1 MKRNLLLILAFA
13 LCLGCMA
20 QTTIQMEEYNG
31 VYRIPC
37 TVNGAKMKFI
47 FDTGASQ
54 VCLSMTM
61 AEYLL
66 DNDFITVDDI
76 IGNGSSTVADGRIVN
91 HVKINIR
98 DLEIQGNH
106 LYNVPAV
113 VIEGQN
119 APLLMGQSAIQKLG
133 AILINGNTMIIQNGN
148 ASDDDDYCDRLIKE
162 ADEAYDNGL
171 YERAA
176 EKYGQAY
183 ERDCLSDYGKYK
195 YARACYYSEGFS
207 EGKNSGKCEA
217 ILNTIT
223 DFKFFEER
231 EIDIYGFIGG
241 IKFWLD
247 KREEAIN
254 YYKLSNK
261 KMQNHP
267 ETIAGNFHYIG
278 DCYYWIGYHYFRALE
293 NYEESLVRWA
303 KLLEVSTDYI
313 WRDAKN
319 QLKTGEKSFRCGDLD
334 GLLCK
339 LCKCYKETLQWSEE
353 YYIAQIKALA
363 RAKNEAAIVEC
374 GWLGI
379 SLY

>member
-1 MKRNLLLILAFA
+1 MKRNLLLILSFA

-66 DNDFITVDDI
+66 DNDFITADDI
-76 IGNGSSTVADGRIVN
+76 IGNGSTTVADGRIVN

-106 LYNVPAV
+106 LYNVPAM

-133 AILINGNTMIIQNGN
+133 AIVINGNTMIIQNGN
-148 ASDDDDYCDRLIKE
+148 ASGDDEYFNRLVEE
-162 ADEAYDNGL
+162 ADEAFDNGL
-171 YERAA
+171 NERAA
-176 EKYGQAY
+176 EKYRQAY
-183 ERDCLSDYGKYK
+183 ESGYLTDYGKYL
-195 YARACYYSEGFS
+195 YAQACYFS
-207 EGKNSGKCEA
+207 EGERMEQYGKSEA

-223 DFKFFEER
+223 DFKYFEEK
-231 EIDIYGFIGG
+231 EIDIYGFIGR
-241 IKFWLD
+241 IKFGLN

-267 ETIAGNFHYIG
+267 KTIAENLMFIG
-278 DCYYWIGYHYFRALE
+278 DCYYFKDDYLRAIE
-293 NYEESLVRWA
+293 NYESGIARLA
-303 KLLEVSTDYI
+303 KINGVSTDYI

-319 QLKTGEKSFRCGDLD
+319 QLNKGDKSLRTGSLD
-334 GLLCK
+334 CSMFFLCE
-339 LCKCYKETLQWSEE
+339 CYKETLQWSKE

-363 RAKNEAAIVEC
+363 RAKNEVAINNC
-374 GWLGI
+374 KYYGI

>member
-66 DNDFITVDDI
+66 DNDFITADDI
-76 IGNGSSTVADGRIVN
+76 IGNGSTTVADGRIVN

-133 AILINGNTMIIQNGN
+133 AIVINGNTMIIQNGN
-148 ASDDDDYCDRLIKE
+148 ASDDDDYCDRLINEGIE
-162 ADEAYDNGL
+162 AEDNGL

-176 EKYGQAY
+176 EKLGQAY
-183 ERDCLSDYGKYK
+183 ERGCLSDYGKYR
-195 YARACYYSEGFS
+195 YAQACYFS
-207 EGKNSGKCEA
+207 EGERMEQCSKIEA

-223 DFKFFEER
+223 DFKYFEER
-231 EIDIYGFIGG
+231 EIDIYGFWGC
-241 IKFWLD
+241 IKEGLD
-247 KREEAIN
+247 KREEAIH
-254 YYKLSNK
+254 YYKLSNN

-267 ETIAGNFHYIG
+267 RTIAYNFISIG
-278 DCYYWIGYHYFRALE
+278 DCYFFKDDYFRAIE
-293 NYEESLVRWA
+293 YFEEGIVRLA
-303 KLLEVSTDYI
+303 QINGVRTEYI

-319 QLKTGEKSFRCGDLD
+319 QLNKGEKSLRNGKLD
-334 GLLCK
+334 NSMFFLCE
-339 LCKCYKETLQWSEE
+339 CYKETLQWSKE
-353 YYIAQIKALA
+353 YYFAQIQALA
-363 RAKNEAAIVEC
+363 RAKNELAIDEC
-374 GWLGI
+374 KRHGI
-379 SLY
+379 NLY

>member
-66 DNDFITVDDI
+66 DNDFITADDI
-76 IGNGSSTVADGRIVN
+76 IGNGSTTVADGRIVN

-133 AILINGNTMIIQNGN
+133 AIVINGNTMIIQNGN
-148 ASDDDDYCDRLIKE
+148 ASDDDDYCDRLINEGIE
-162 ADEAYDNGL
+162 AEDNGL

-176 EKYGQAY
+176 EKLGQAY
-183 ERDCLSDYGKYK
+183 ERGCLSDYGKYR
-195 YARACYYSEGFS
+195 YAKDCYFS
-207 EGKNSGKCEA
+207 EGERMEQCRKSEA

-223 DFKFFEER
+223 DFKYFEEE

-241 IKFWLD
+241 IKSSLD
-247 KREEAIN
+247 KREEAI
-254 YYKLSNK
+254 
-261 KMQNHP
+261 
-267 ETIAGNFHYIG
+267 
-278 DCYYWIGYHYFRALE
+278 R
-293 NYEESLVRWA
+293 
-303 KLLEVSTDYI
+303 
-313 WRDAKN
+313 
-319 QLKTGEKSFRCGDLD
+319 
-334 GLLCK
+334 
-339 LCKCYKETLQWSEE
+339 
-353 YYIAQIKALA
+353 
-363 RAKNEAAIVEC
+363 
-374 GWLGI
+374 
-379 SLY
+379 

>member
-66 DNDFITVDDI
+66 DNDFITADDI
-76 IGNGSSTVADGRIVN
+76 IGNGSTTVADGRIVN

-133 AILINGNTMIIQNGN
+133 AIVINGNTMIIQNGN
-148 ASDDDDYCDRLIKE
+148 ASDDDEYFNRLVEE
-162 ADEAYDNGL
+162 ADEAFLNGL
-171 YERAA
+171 FERAA

-183 ERDCLSDYGKYK
+183 ESEYLTDYGKYV
-195 YARACYYSEGFS
+195 YAMSL
-207 EGKNSGKCEA
+207 EA
-217 ILNTIT
+217 IRNYERAEAVLNTIS
-223 DFKFFEER
+223 DFHCFGEE
-231 EIDIYGFIGG
+231 EPNLYYTIG
-241 IKFWLD
+241 KVKMRLNKD
-247 KREEAIN
+247 EEAIRYFELTIKKTN
-254 YYKLSNK
+254 NK
-261 KMQNHP
+261 NILMFGSY
-267 ETIAGNFHYIG
+267 ESIGTI
-278 DCYYWIGYHYFRALE
+278 YFARAE
-293 NYEESLVRWA
+293 YFNAKKNYEAAIEAFAALNG
-303 KLLEVSTDYI
+303 VSTAYI

-319 QLKTGEKSFRCGDLD
+319 LLNKGQKSYRTPTSDWVIYV
-334 GLLCK
+334 LCD
-339 LCKCYKETLQWSEE
+339 CYKETLQWSKK
-353 YYIAQIKALA
+353 YYFAQIQALA
-363 RAKNEAAIVEC
+363 RAKNELAIETC
-374 GWLGI
+374 KNLGI
-379 SLY
+379 NLY

>member
-61 AEYLL
+61 AVYLL
-66 DNDFITVDDI
+66 DNDFITAEDI
-76 IGNGSSTVADGRIVN
+76 IGNGSTTVADGRIVN

-106 LYNVPAV
+106 LYNVPAM

-133 AILINGNTMIIQNGN
+133 AIVINGNTMIIQNGN
-148 ASDDDDYCDRLIKE
+148 ASDDDEYFYRLVEE
-162 ADEAYDNGL
+162 ADEAFDNGL

-183 ERDCLSDYGKYK
+183 ESEYLTDYGKYF
-195 YARACYYSEGFS
+195 YAQACYFS
-207 EGKNSGKCEA
+207 EGERMEQCRKSEA

-223 DFKFFEER
+223 DFKYFEER
-231 EIDIYGFIGG
+231 EIDIYGFWAC
-241 IKFWLD
+241 IKDGLD
-247 KREEAIN
+247 KYKEAIH
-254 YYKLSNK
+254 YYKLSNN

-267 ETIAGNFHYIG
+267 EIIADNFISIG
-278 DCYYWIGYHYFRALE
+278 SCYYFKDDYFRAIE
-293 NYEESLVRWA
+293 YFEEPIVRLA
-303 KLLEVSTDYI
+303 QINGVSTEYI

-319 QLKTGEKSFRCGDLD
+319 QLNKGEKSLRNGKLD
-334 GLLCK
+334 YSMFLLCE
-339 LCKCYKETLQWSEE
+339 CYKETLRWSKE
-353 YYIAQIKALA
+353 YYFAQIKVLA
-363 RAKNEAAIVEC
+363 RAKNELAINEC
-374 GWLGI
+374 KRLGI

>member
-66 DNDFITVDDI
+66 DNDFITADDI
-76 IGNGSSTVADGRIVN
+76 IGNGSTTVADGRIVN

-119 APLLMGQSAIQKLG
+119 APLLMGQSAIHKLG
-133 AILINGNTMIIQNGN
+133 AIVINGNTMIIQNGN
-148 ASDDDDYCDRLIKE
+148 ASDDDEYCDRLITE
-162 ADEAYDNGL
+162 AIEAYDNGL

-176 EKYGQAY
+176 EKYEQAY
-183 ERDCLSDYGKYK
+183 ERDCLSDYGKYL
-195 YARACYYSEGFS
+195 YARACFYSEG
-207 EGKNSGKCEA
+207 EKVERYGKSEA

-223 DFKFFEER
+223 DFKYFEER
-231 EIDIYGFIGG
+231 EIDIYGFWGL
-241 IKFWLD
+241 IKERLD
-247 KREEAIN
+247 KRGEAIR
-254 YYKLSNK
+254 YYKLSNN

-267 ETIAGNFHYIG
+267 EIIADNFISIG
-278 DCYYWIGYHYFRALE
+278 SCYFFKDDYFRAIE
-293 NYEESLVRWA
+293 YFEEAIVRLA
-303 KLLEVSTDYI
+303 QINGVSTEYI

-319 QLKTGEKSFRCGDLD
+319 QLNKGEKSLRDGVLD
-334 GLLCK
+334 CLMSFLCV
-339 LCKCYKETLQWSEE
+339 CYKETLQWSNE
-353 YYIAQIKALA
+353 YFIAQIKALA
-363 RAKNEAAIVEC
+363 RAKNEMAIGEC
-374 GWLGI
+374 KRLGI

>member
-66 DNDFITVDDI
+66 DNDFITADDI
-76 IGNGSSTVADGRIVN
+76 IGNGSTTVADGRIVN

-133 AILINGNTMIIQNGN
+133 SIVINGNTMIIQNGY
-148 ASDDDDYCDRLIKE
+148 ASGDNEYYRKLLEE
-162 ADEAYDNGL
+162 ALDAYDNGL
-171 YERAA
+171 FERAA
-176 EKYGQAY
+176 EKFEQLYNGGFFSDYILYLYAQCLEEIRNY
-183 ERDCLSDYGKYK
+183 ER
-195 YARACYYSEGFS
+195 A
-207 EGKNSGKCEA
+207 EA
-217 ILNTIT
+217 VLNTIS
-223 DFKFFEER
+223 DFHSLGEE
-231 EIDIYGFIGG
+231 EPKLYYLIGTV
-241 IKFWLD
+241 KMNLEKD
-247 KREEAIN
+247 EEAIRYFELTVKKTN
-254 YYKLSNK
+254 NK
-261 KMQNHP
+261 NILMFGSY
-267 ETIAGNFHYIG
+267 ERIG
-278 DCYYWIGYHYFRALE
+278 LIYFGKEEYFKAIK
-293 NYEESLVRWA
+293 NYEAAIETFAALNG
-303 KLLEVSTDYI
+303 VSTAYI

-319 QLKTGEKSFRCGDLD
+319 LLNKGQKSYRTPTSDMVIYMLCELYYRTLK
-334 GLLCK
+334 
-339 LCKCYKETLQWSEE
+339 WSDE
-353 YYIAQIKALA
+353 YYNTQIDTLV
-363 RAKNEAAIVEC
+363 RAGNQMAIMRRMPVLE
-374 GWLGI
+374 
-379 SLY
+379 

>member
-66 DNDFITVDDI
+66 DNDFITADDI
-76 IGNGSSTVADGRIVN
+76 IGNGSTTVADGRIVN

-133 AILINGNTMIIQNGN
+133 AIVINGNTMIIQNGY
-148 ASDDDDYCDRLIKE
+148 ASDDDEYCDRLINEGIE
-162 ADEAYDNGL
+162 AEDNGL

-176 EKYGQAY
+176 EKLGQAY
-183 ERDCLSDYGKYK
+183 ERGCLSDYGKYR
-195 YARACYYSEGFS
+195 YAKDCYFS
-207 EGKNSGKCEA
+207 EGERMEQCRKSEA

-223 DFKFFEER
+223 DFKYFEEE

-241 IKFWLD
+241 IKSVLD
-247 KREEAIN
+247 KREEAIR
-254 YYKLSNK
+254 YYKLSNN

-267 ETIAGNFHYIG
+267 ETIADNFMYIG
-278 DCYYWIGYHYFRALE
+278 GCYYLNGDYFRAKE
-293 NYEESLVRWA
+293 NYEAGIARLA
-303 KLLEVSTDYI
+303 QINGVSTEYI

-319 QLKTGEKSFRCGDLD
+319 QLNKGEKSLRNSWLD
-334 GLLCK
+334 CSIYFLCE
-339 LCKCYKETLQWSEE
+339 CYKETLQWSKE

-363 RAKNEAAIVEC
+363 RAKNESAINEC
-374 GWLGI
+374 KRLGI

>member
-66 DNDFITVDDI
+66 DNDFITADDI
-76 IGNGSSTVADGRIVN
+76 IGNGSTTVADGRIVN

-133 AILINGNTMIIQNGN
+133 AIEINGNTMIIQNGY
-148 ASDDDDYCDRLIKE
+148 ASDDDEYCDRLINEGIE
-162 ADEAYDNGL
+162 AEDNGL

-176 EKYGQAY
+176 EKLGQAY
-183 ERDCLSDYGKYK
+183 ERGCLSDYGKYR
-195 YARACYYSEGFS
+195 YAKDCYFS
-207 EGKNSGKCEA
+207 EGERMEQCSKIEA

-223 DFKFFEER
+223 DFKYFEER
-231 EIDIYGFIGG
+231 EIDIYGFWGC
-241 IKFWLD
+241 IKDGLD
-247 KREEAIN
+247 KREEAIH
-254 YYKLSNK
+254 YYKLSNN

-267 ETIAGNFHYIG
+267 EIIADNFLSIG
-278 DCYYWIGYHYFRALE
+278 SCYYFNGDYFSAIE
-293 NYEESLVRWA
+293 NYEEAIVQLA
-303 KLLEVSTDYI
+303 QINGVSTEYI

-319 QLKTGEKSFRCGDLD
+319 QLNKGEKSLRKGRLD
-334 GLLCK
+334 CSMYFLCV
-339 LCKCYKETLQWSEE
+339 CYKETLRWSKE
-353 YYIAQIKALA
+353 YYFAQIKALA
-363 RAKNEAAIVEC
+363 RAKNELAINEC
-374 GWLGI
+374 KRLGI